1 MEICVKAQLSK
12 MDFRL
17 PEQDTRKDIQL
28 LTLGELVS
36 ETREDQDSTKCVGD
50 ANRKG

>member
-1 MEICVKAQLSK
+1 MKAQLSK

-36 ETREDQDSTKCVGD
+36 ETRGDQDSTKCVGD